1 MKYNNP
7 KKINFKISEISFGAW
22 QLGNNFDFDRMQ
34 EEDAINLVK
43 KAYDNGITLF
53 DTAPNYGNG
62 NSEVLLGKALKPF
75 RDKVFIN
82 SKFGHDDLGN
92 TDFSV
97 ERLEKSVRESLSRLQ
112 TDHLDSVILHN
123 PGKEMLYGSHPI
135 YDELKRLKSLG
146 LIKHFGVSIDWP
158 EELEIVLKENNIDV
172 IEVMFNIIHQS
183 PKVWFDEIK
192 KQGILLM
199 VKVPLDSGWLTGKYT
214 KDTIFKGIR
223 SRWTK
228 EVIETRLQILGK
240 IREIV
245 GEDLVNASLRFIL
258 NFDAVSCVIPGT
270 RNIEQLMSNIAV
282 TDYSLSSE
290 KQKELELLYENYIKD
305 QFTPW

>member
-34 EEDAINLVK
+34 EEDAINLVR
-43 KAYDNGITLF
+43 KAYDSGITLF

-158 EELEIVLKENNIDV
+158 EELEIVLKENDIDV

-183 PKVWFDEIK
+183 PKVWFEEIK

-228 EVIETRLQILGK
+228 EVIETRLTIVDK

-282 TDYSLSSE
+282 TDFSLTNQ
-290 KQKELELLYENYIKD
+290 KQKELEHLYENYIKD

>member
-1 MKYNNP
+1 
-7 KKINFKISEISFGAW
+7 
-22 QLGNNFDFDRMQ
+22 
-34 EEDAINLVK
+34 
-43 KAYDNGITLF
+43 
-53 DTAPNYGNG
+53 
-62 NSEVLLGKALKPF
+62 
-75 RDKVFIN
+75 
-82 SKFGHDDLGN
+82 
-92 TDFSV
+92 
-97 ERLEKSVRESLSRLQ
+97 
-112 TDHLDSVILHN
+112 VILHN

-158 EELEIVLKENNIDV
+158 EELEIVLKENDIDV

-183 PKVWFDEIK
+183 PKVWFEEIK

-228 EVIETRLQILGK
+228 EVIETRLTIVDK
-240 IREIV
+240 IIEIV